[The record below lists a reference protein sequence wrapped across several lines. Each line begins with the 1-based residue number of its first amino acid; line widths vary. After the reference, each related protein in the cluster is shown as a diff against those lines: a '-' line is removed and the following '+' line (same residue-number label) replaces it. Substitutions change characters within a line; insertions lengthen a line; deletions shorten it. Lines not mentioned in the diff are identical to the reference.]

1 MYELKDGEGTDL
13 TDGENSIPSSA
24 IHCKNGDYEGFVWIA
39 NDDGTG
45 EGSVKVSMKTEDGFS
60 KPVTVYTGKD
70 KRIQYL
76 SPVLESD
83 GQWEF
88 AANVLNQST
97 NLNELLVISKTPQT
111 ELTLAGASIDE
122 YDVEDDLTAVHYYAT
137 NTELTPIDEL
147 IVKIQL
153 EDGTEVEKTIS

>member
-1 MYELKDGEGTDL
+1 M
-13 TDGENSIPSSA
+13 
-24 IHCKNGDYEGFVWIA
+24 
-39 NDDGTG
+39 
-45 EGSVKVSMKTEDGFS
+45 
-60 KPVTVYTGKD
+60 
-70 KRIQYL
+70 
-76 SPVLESD
+76 LESD

-153 EDGTEVEKTIS
+153 EDGTEVE

>member
-1 MYELKDGEGTDL
+1 
-13 TDGENSIPSSA
+13 
-24 IHCKNGDYEGFVWIA
+24 
-39 NDDGTG
+39 
-45 EGSVKVSMKTEDGFS
+45 MKTEDGFQNRLGA
-60 KPVTVYTGKD
+60 TGKD
-70 KRIQYL
+70 KQIHYL
-76 SPVLESD
+76 SPVVESD

-147 IVKIQL
+147 TVKIQL
-153 EDGTEVEKTIS
+153 EDGTEVEKTISQTVQPGETVSGTAYMDLSDVTNPQAASGVCLCKRTDRPHKESGVRFCW